1 MSLSASE
8 QQALDSI
15 EATLTSSDPKLASLL
30 AIFARLASGEEM
42 PVRERIR
49 IHRRLQVTRGWQRKQ
64 RCSRPDKAGWHLRSG
79 FRSLGWRRAAALMM
93 CVLAFAGLI
102 AVSVINSHANHGK
115 CAHVRMVACVGH
127 AQKAPSRAGSAGLRG
142 LLELAVLRVSDV
154 RGAVK
159 LNTRQGID
167 ARRATLTTLAKAG
180 QASWCSSE
188 DWIQGG
194 A

>member
-42 PVRERIR
+42 PVRERVR
-49 IHRRLQVTRGWQRKQ
+49 IHRRLQVTRGWRRKQ

-115 CAHVRMVACVGH
+115 CAHVRIAACVGQAPAH
-127 AQKAPSRAGSAGLRG
+127 AARSDEPS
-142 LLELAVLRVSDV
+142 
-154 RGAVK
+154 
-159 LNTRQGID
+159 T
-167 ARRATLTTLAKAG
+167 
-180 QASWCSSE
+180 
-188 DWIQGG
+188 GG
-194 A
+194 

>member
-15 EATLTSSDPKLASLL
+15 EATLASSDPKLVSLH

-42 PVRERIR
+42 PVRERVR
-49 IHRRLQVTRGWQRKQ
+49 IYRRLQVTRGWQRKQ
-64 RCSRPDKAGWHLRSG
+64 RYSRPDKAGRHMRSG
-79 FRSLGWRRAAALMM
+79 LWSLGW
-93 CVLAFAGLI
+93 
-102 AVSVINSHANHGK
+102 SQ
-115 CAHVRMVACVGH
+115 GH

-154 RGAVK
+154 SGAVK

-167 ARRATLTTLAKAG
+167 ARLATLTTLAKAA
-180 QASWCSSE
+180 QASWCRGE
-188 DWIQGG
+188 DWTQGG